1 MLLDDFLSTFD
12 FNEVHTIQVNALSSR
27 VFFALKSLTP
37 SESAVKFRED
47 N

>member
-1 MLLDDFLSTFD
+1 MLLDDFLPTFD
-12 FNEVHTIQVNALSSR
+12 FNEVHTIQVNAPSSR
-27 VFFALKSLTP
+27 VFSALKALTP